1 MYYGLYCY
9 WTLHGEPEKAA
20 QAIRDLQ
27 KVAYPGAFGYTKSI
41 PIAKK
46 LGIIKE

>member
-1 MYYGLYCY
+1 MLFRS
-9 WTLHGEPEKAA
+9 EKAA
-20 QAIRDLQ
+20 QAILDLQ

-46 LGIIKE
+46 LGIIK